1 MVNTMIK
8 TFYGTHVNRRDIFI
22 GSHISGNRNDML
34 VLLKRFQEKHFIII
48 QVVLVELKHF

>member
-1 MVNTMIK
+1 MALMSI
-8 TFYGTHVNRRDIFI
+8 DIFI

-34 VLLKRFQEKHFIII
+34 ALLKRFQEKHFIII